1 MAVARYYWGTRSEP
15 PSVERPAVFREGVH
29 AEVGGQVAD
38 DRVGVIGVALGVVV
52 LHEQPLIL
60 EPVVDRSP
68 VGGGL
73 SGVGEMQVRE
83 AAAGAVAR

>member
-1 MAVARYYWGTRSEP
+1 MLAGR
-15 PSVERPAVFREGVH
+15 VEGPAVFREGVH
-29 AEVGGQVAD
+29 AEVGGQVTD
-38 DRVGVIGVALGVVV
+38 DRVGVIGVGLRVVV

-73 SGVGEMQVRE
+73 SGVREMQVRE
-83 AAAGAVAR
+83 ATAGAVAR